1 MRRAAKPG
9 SCQALLS
16 GTRHGFDGAWDG
28 TAIDT
33 CFRKRMWIRQ
43 GAADPPPAVAGIW
56 VWGIPIRGSPP
67 DAAAGGGLQG
77 TERRGTGIFPRPEM
91 AVIAGHCA
99 MLPGPANRSR

>member
-9 SCQALLS
+9 NCQVLLS

-28 TAIDT
+28 TAIDPY
-33 CFRKRMWIRQ
+33 FRKRMRLRQ
-43 GAADPPPAVAGIW
+43 GAVDPPPAVAGIW
-56 VWGIPIRGSPP
+56 VWGISSRGSPP

-77 TERRGTGIFPRPEM
+77 IERCGTGNFQQPEM

-99 MLPGPANRSR
+99 MLPGPASRSR